1 MRRSHHRAGTQL
13 FAEDK
18 KSGEL
23 RRPHHIDLST
33 GMYRGKQIL
42 VKKPKKEEAA
52 ETALEHHLGLTCDPV
67 MGLVQV
73 PCIERNAV
81 AAGTAMNS
89 AILAFLGEGSHLIS
103 FDKCVD
109 TMMLTGSDMSEKYK
123 ETSLGGLAT
132 THC

>member
-42 VKKPKKEEAA
+42 VKKQKKEDITETAAPANAEEAA
-52 ETALEHHLGLTCDPV
+52 KTIEAPV
-67 MGLVQV
+67 
-73 PCIERNAV
+73 
-81 AAGTAMNS
+81 S
-89 AILAFLGEGSHLIS
+89 
-103 FDKCVD
+103 K
-109 TMMLTGSDMSEKYK
+109 
-123 ETSLGGLAT
+123 
-132 THC
+132 

>member
-52 ETALEHHLGLTCDPV
+52 ET
-67 MGLVQV
+67 
-73 PCIERNAV
+73 
-81 AAGTAMNS
+81 S
-89 AILAFLGEGSHLIS
+89 APANTEEAT
-103 FDKCVD
+103 K
-109 TMMLTGSDMSEKYK
+109 TMEAPASK
-123 ETSLGGLAT
+123 
-132 THC
+132 

>member
-42 VKKPKKEEAA
+42 VKKQKKETV
-52 ETALEHHLGLTCDPV
+52 ETAAPTNSEEATKT
-67 MGLVQV
+67 
-73 PCIERNAV
+73 IEAP
-81 AAGTAMNS
+81 AS
-89 AILAFLGEGSHLIS
+89 
-103 FDKCVD
+103 K
-109 TMMLTGSDMSEKYK
+109 
-123 ETSLGGLAT
+123 
-132 THC
+132 

>member
-42 VKKPKKEEAA
+42 VKKPKKDEAA
-52 ETALEHHLGLTCDPV
+52 ETSAPTNTEEAAKT
-67 MGLVQV
+67 
-73 PCIERNAV
+73 IEAP
-81 AAGTAMNS
+81 AS
-89 AILAFLGEGSHLIS
+89 
-103 FDKCVD
+103 K
-109 TMMLTGSDMSEKYK
+109 
-123 ETSLGGLAT
+123 
-132 THC
+132 